1 MCASTV
7 HSALGLNPTPS
18 SVPGMWKNTLVCNDL
33 LTKKSSAPAA
43 MENVFLNDYNKPMI
57 VMKS

>member
-1 MCASTV
+1 MTC
-7 HSALGLNPTPS
+7 
-18 SVPGMWKNTLVCNDL
+18 
-33 LTKKSSAPAA
+33 TKQKSSAPAA